1 MKKFG
6 MIIGILCISLL
17 VGCSSTGKYKEG
29 VYHKE
34 VPDNYGGQEN
44 TAIAEVTVDS
54 KGKISKVVLDTTYT
68 TNDGKTTTKKNLGD
82 SYGMK
87 GTSSAIG
94 TIKGGAEWYEQV
106 ESLEK
111 AVISHQGIDFITLDS
126 EGKTDAVSG
135 CTIKISALY
144 TALEKALAE
153 AIK

>member
-1 MKKFG
+1 
-6 MIIGILCISLL
+6 
-17 VGCSSTGKYKEG
+17 
-29 VYHKE
+29 
-34 VPDNYGGQEN
+34 
-44 TAIAEVTVDS
+44 
-54 KGKISKVVLDTTYT
+54 
-68 TNDGKTTTKKNLGD
+68 
-82 SYGMK
+82 MK

-111 AVISHQGIDFITLDS
+111 AVVSHQGIDFITLDS